1 MKLTKTY
8 LQVETEYWKLCSG
21 PAWAWWVLAIL
32 PLDTLAQVDI
42 LTIDIFIILSLAILP
57 LDTLAQVDIL
67 IILSLAILPLDT
79 LAQVDILI
87 IFSLAIFPLDI

>member
-1 MKLTKTY
+1 VKLTKTY

-21 PAWAWWVLAIL
+21 PAWAWWV
-32 PLDTLAQVDI
+32 
-42 LTIDIFIILSLAILP
+42 LAILP